1 ILSSAN
7 SWLLAGYSTLG
18 RDIYQKL
25 INKQAAGQKV
35 LKYTKLSRLLLA
47 AVSVTLG
54 TWRPTYIIGMMNL
67 DYVIAASTGRL
78 VILLSM
84 FYRGM
89 YKQGAWVGM
98 ITGSVVSIIW
108 VVLQLAGLLTDNIDP
123 MIPTLIISF
132 IVIIIVSRKTKPTP
146 KMLATYDTLN
156 GNIE

>member
-1 ILSSAN
+1 SITLS
-7 SWLLAGYSTLG
+7 
-18 RDIYQKL
+18 I
-25 INKQAAGQKV
+25 
-35 LKYTKLSRLLLA
+35 
-47 AVSVTLG
+47 
-54 TWRPTYIIGMMNL
+54 WRPTYIIEMMNL
-67 DYVIAASTGRL
+67 GYLIAGNIGSL
-78 VILLSM
+78 VILISM

-89 YKQGAWVGM
+89 SKQSAWASM
-98 ITGSVVSIIW
+98 ITRSVVSIIW